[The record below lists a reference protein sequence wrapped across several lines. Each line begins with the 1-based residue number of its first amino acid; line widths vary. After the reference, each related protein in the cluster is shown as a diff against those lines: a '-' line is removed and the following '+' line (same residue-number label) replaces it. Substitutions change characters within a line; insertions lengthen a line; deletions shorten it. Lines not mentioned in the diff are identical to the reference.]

1 LALRWRISNWSCTA
15 SAKNAKRNQFQLEND
30 KQLFPISQN
39 RVSSNPIQNILA
51 PASGDP
57 YQQTLASTRIIP
69 EMDGQAIRIP
79 DFIVP
84 LEFNDK
90 QTITQFYLVPFF
102 GACIHLPPPP
112 PNQIIFVNYPEG
124 LMLQIIFVNY
134 PEGLML
140 NTLYDPF
147 WISAILKTSLTENAA
162 ASAVSC
168 SSYHTSQQLNFQ

>member
-51 PASGDP
+51 PTNGDP

-69 EMDGQAIRIP
+69 EMGGQAIRISG
-79 DFIVP
+79 FIVP

-90 QTITQFYLVPFF
+90 QTITQFFLVPFF
-102 GACIHLPPPP
+102 DACIHLPPPP

-124 LMLQIIFVNY
+124 LK
-134 PEGLML
+134 L
-140 NTLYDPF
+140 NALYDPF
-147 WISAILKTSLTENAA
+147 WISGILKTSLIENEV
-162 ASAVSC
+162 ASAAYGMQMQSFEAYVE
-168 SSYHTSQQLNFQ
+168 